1 MQISA
6 QWKGCTLDQMYEF
19 DSVELAYI
27 ARAVRYFGDQTG
39 AFPPTNGE
47 DGLDVLNRIELK
59 AQIML
64 KTGFD

>member
-27 ARAVRYFGDQTG
+27 ASAVRYFADQTK
-39 AFPPTNGE
+39 AFPPINE
-47 DGLDVLNRIELK
+47 ENGLDDLNRIDLK
-59 AQIML
+59 VQIML